1 MKKTYKEITSWQK
14 FQLMG
19 KLFRDRHDSGQGGW
33 WASCSC
39 CGFTPQKNMSV
50 KNNIVF
56 SIVNKD
62 DYSEFDLSGLLNAL
76 NSRMKFT
83 IYETKLSLSKD
94 GKSLK
99 EDYLGT
105 AAISQ
110 CIKLHI
116 DDNLRA
122 YDWATC
128 EVTDVIPEPDD
139 KSEKTEIFDDAKESL
154 ANELSAEHQWS
165 ARLLDLYEFAQ
176 LPENK
181 NWEEILRKLFKW
193 NGAKKLL
200 DNDFLSP
207 DGKVTKKGE
216 KVLSSNDEIA
226 KFLIAE
232 RQKKV
237 DAGKVSKIRFNEA
250 SIVTKKRKHLSDIIF
265 KQILKDANEYLRKA
279 QYEIISDYYDAN
291 KDKMALVCLN
301 CAALKSRRKLPKPYN
316 SSFQ

>member
-1 MKKTYKEITSWQK
+1 MKKTYKQITSWQK
-14 FQLMG
+14 FQLMAR
-19 KLFRDRHDSGQGGW
+19 LFRDRYDSGQGKW

-39 CGFTPQKNMSV
+39 CGFTPQKNMSI

-56 SIVNKD
+56 SIANKD
-62 DYSEFDLSGLLNAL
+62 DYSEFDLGELLDAL
-76 NSRMKFT
+76 NNRIKFT
-83 IYETKLSLSKD
+83 IHETKLSLAKD

-110 CIKLHI
+110 CIKLYI
-116 DDNLRA
+116 DDSLKA

-128 EVTDVIPEPDD
+128 ELTDVVPESDD
-139 KSEKTEIFDDAKESL
+139 KSEKIEIFDDAKQIL
-154 ANELSAEHQWS
+154 ATELSAEHEWS

-176 LPENK
+176 LPGNK

-200 DNDFLSP
+200 DNNFLSP
-207 DGKVTKKGE
+207 EGEVTEKAKKI
-216 KVLSSNDEIA
+216 LSSNDEIG

-237 DAGKVSKIRFNEA
+237 DAGKVSKIRFNQA
-250 SIVTKKRKHLSDIIF
+250 KIVSKKRKHLSDIVF

-301 CAALKSRRKLPKPYN
+301 CAALKSRHKLPKPYN
-316 SSFQ
+316 SSF

>member
-1 MKKTYKEITSWQK
+1 MKKTYKQITSWQR
-14 FQLMG
+14 FQLMAR
-19 KLFRDRHDSGQGGW
+19 LFRDRYDSGQGGW

-39 CGFTPQKNMSV
+39 CGFTPQKNMSI

-56 SIVNKD
+56 SIANKD
-62 DYSEFDLSGLLNAL
+62 DSSEFDLSELLDAL
-76 NSRMKFT
+76 NSRIKFT
-83 IYETKLSLSKD
+83 IHETKLSLAHN

-99 EDYLGT
+99 EDHLGT

-110 CIKLHI
+110 CITLHI
-116 DDNLRA
+116 DNNLKA

-128 EVTDVIPEPDD
+128 ELTDVVPESDD
-139 KSEKTEIFDDAKESL
+139 KSEKIEIFDDVKQSL
-154 ANELSAEHQWS
+154 ATELSAEHEWS

-176 LPENK
+176 LPGNK

-207 DGKVTKKGE
+207 DGDVTEKAKKI
-216 KVLSSNDEIA
+216 LSSDDEIG

-237 DAGKVSKIRFNEA
+237 DAGKVSKIRFNQA
-250 SIVTKKRKHLSDIIF
+250 SIVSKKRKHLSDIIF

-301 CAALKSRRKLPKPYN
+301 CAALKSRHKLPKPYN
-316 SSFQ
+316 SSF